1 MHGGAL
7 LGDGNIGRNEKYG
20 PDQRALTKEAP
31 PGLLADKELEEDG
44 RGVKKK
50 KKKHP
55 DVLGN
60 GSVADKI
67 EKSRRGNGVD
77 GKGRVWLS
85 AC

>member
-1 MHGGAL
+1 MG
-7 LGDGNIGRNEKYG
+7 E
-20 PDQRALTKEAP
+20 
-31 PGLLADKELEEDG
+31 ELK
-44 RGVKKK
+44 RKKN
-50 KKKHP
+50 P

-60 GSVADKI
+60 DSVADKI